1 MSRLYVVYFIEVSLP
16 AVFVSGGALRDE
28 TKTKIAARETI
39 EIDGAFALCLVCI
52 MTSFNTQFNNFV
64 FVSGFAYCY
73 NGSRSHWPFCHLLDS
88 IFRHEL
94 RVLGLYSHKF

>member
-1 MSRLYVVYFIEVSLP
+1 MSRLYVVYFIELEVSLP

-52 MTSFNTQFNNFV
+52 MTSFYYPV
-64 FVSGFAYCY
+64 
-73 NGSRSHWPFCHLLDS
+73 
-88 IFRHEL
+88 
-94 RVLGLYSHKF
+94 

>member
-28 TKTKIAARETI
+28 TKTKIAARKTI

-52 MTSFNTQFNNFV
+52 MTSF
-64 FVSGFAYCY
+64 
-73 NGSRSHWPFCHLLDS
+73 
-88 IFRHEL
+88 
-94 RVLGLYSHKF
+94 